1 MASRVVGHWMTGTP
15 RRYTAAATSVTK
27 PPSAMSQG
35 GRWGGPFMGVLSL
48 GTLGAVVCFRPRR
61 GVLAGII
68 LRHATCPDCGYRLA
82 ETQPAFP
89 PAECLGVWFGP
100 RACPECG
107 SAWPMIPPPV
117 FDAGV

>member
-1 MASRVVGHWMTGTP
+1 
-15 RRYTAAATSVTK
+15 
-27 PPSAMSQG
+27 
-35 GRWGGPFMGVLSL
+35 MGVLSL